1 MMHTCLRCGYEWPQ
15 RYDHT
20 PRACP
25 ACKSYRFNI
34 PRAGAVEAIIDLS
47 TAAVADDTVKPQRMA
62 SETIQEKSFALCQEC
77 GGSFLAELIENGL
90 CVWCRP
96 GMLSKCVKC
105 GRTTGKNLQ
114 DKETGLCPTCK
125 DGDK

>member
-25 ACKSYRFNI
+25 ACKTYKFNV
-34 PRAGAVEAIIDLS
+34 PRAMPKAPVIDDLPGPP
-47 TAAVADDTVKPQRMA
+47 ADTKITERATDQPKL
-62 SETIQEKSFALCQEC
+62 LCQEC

-90 CVWCRP
+90 CIWCRP

-125 DGDK
+125 DVDK